1 MRFLSPI
8 RQGQR
13 GGQLQNRLHW
23 RWASASC
30 IGTSHLRMG
39 TRKQDAFSIMRVHSD
54 AMCAIVSDGAGS
66 ASHGG
71 QGAALVCRTLR
82 VNFRNWFKQ
91 HEVLPC
97 DETIMCWIDKLR
109 DHLSMVAQKR
119 GVTRRQFAAT
129 LVMLV
134 VFKDQVLALQIGDSA
149 LVARKAGVWE
159 AICWPEN
166 GEFASTTYFVTDDP
180 EVRLHTY
187 RFDREHD
194 AFALFS
200 DGLESVALEQA
211 TQQPFARFFDPMIK
225 PVDQAPSN
233 GRLAELSDA
242 LARYLQGPSLCER
255 TDDDKTLILV
265 SCR

>member
-1 MRFLSPI
+1 MPI
-8 RQGQR
+8 QRGQR
-13 GGQLQNRLHW
+13 GGQLQSSLHW
-23 RWASASC
+23 RWAAASC
-30 IGTSHLRMG
+30 IGTSHLRKG
-39 TRKQDAFSIMRVHSD
+39 TRKQDAFSVMRVHSD

-71 QGAALVCRTLR
+71 QGAVLVCRTLR
-82 VNFRNWFKQ
+82 VKFRNWFKQ
-91 HEVLPC
+91 HEVLPG
-97 DETIMCWIDKLR
+97 DETIMCWIDQLR
-109 DHLSMVAQKR
+109 DHLSLVAEKR
-119 GVTRRQFAAT
+119 GVTRRQFAST

-149 LVARKAGVWE
+149 LVARKEGVWE

-187 RFDREHD
+187 RFDRKHD

-225 PVDQAPSN
+225 PVDQAREN
-233 GRLAELSDA
+233 GRLAELSEA
-242 LARYLQGPSLCER
+242 LARYLHSPGLCDR

-265 SCR
+265 SCK